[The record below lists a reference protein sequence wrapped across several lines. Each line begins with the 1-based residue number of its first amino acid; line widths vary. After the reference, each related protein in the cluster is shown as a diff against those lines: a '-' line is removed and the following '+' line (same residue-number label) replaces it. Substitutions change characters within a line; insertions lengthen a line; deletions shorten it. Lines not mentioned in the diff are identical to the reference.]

1 MVKAVFD
8 RTAAGLGLVVL
19 APFLVALAVAIRL
32 DSPGPAFFRQER
44 VGLNGRRFMMLK
56 LRTMTLDAEDRR
68 VELTE
73 RNESDGALFKVHDD
87 PRTTRLGR
95 LLRRWSLDELPQ
107 MVNIVRGQMSLVGPR
122 PPLPSEVDKYEQD
135 MRRRL
140 VVKPGLT
147 GLWQVS
153 GRSDLPWDDAVRLD
167 LCYVDNWSLLLDL
180 IILCK
185 TWPAVLRRSGAY

>member
-1 MVKAVFD
+1 
-8 RTAAGLGLVVL
+8 VL
-19 APFLVALAVAIRL
+19 APFLVALIVAIRL
-32 DSPGPAFFRQER
+32 DSPGPAVFRQER
-44 VGLNGRRFMMLK
+44 VGRDGRRFTMLK

-68 VELTE
+68 LELAG
-73 RNESDGALFKVHDD
+73 RNERDGAIFKPHDD

-95 LLRRWSLDELPQ
+95 LLRRYSLDELPQ
-107 MVNIVRGQMSLVGPR
+107 LLNIVRGQMSLVGPR
-122 PPLPSEVDKYEQD
+122 PPLPSEVDRYEQD

-153 GRSDLPWDDAVRLD
+153 GGSDVPWDDAVRPD
-167 LCYVDNWSLLLDL
+167 LCYVDDWSLLLDV

-185 TWPAVLRRSGAY
+185 TWPAVLRRSGA